1 MNFLTYFIF
10 LHLLLRLVT
19 FCNFVSCIKFAR
31 QRTQKLF
38 HYLLLGL
45 AAFDMVTQSSTPVMM
60 YPMTHILK
68 ICVADISCSC
78 ILAFA
83 LEKVYLVAA
92 LHVFCYPALK
102 GQYIL
107 GLDFQTQRR
116 GLLTQSKLCSRAF
129 YTDISVRLIT
139 FCNFVSCIKFARQRT
154 QKLFHYLLLGLA
166 AFDMVT
172 QSSTLS

>member
-1 MNFLTYFIF
+1 MPKFSAFYTDISV
-10 LHLLLRLVT
+10 RLVT
-19 FCNFVSCIKFAR
+19 FCNFASCIKFAR

-60 YPMTHILK
+60 YPMTHLLK
-68 ICVADISCSC
+68 TCVADISCSC

-83 LEKVYLVAA
+83 LEKVYLVAS

-129 YTDISVRLIT
+129 YCKMKI
-139 FCNFVSCIKFARQRT
+139 
-154 QKLFHYLLLGLA
+154 
-166 AFDMVT
+166 
-172 QSSTLS
+172 